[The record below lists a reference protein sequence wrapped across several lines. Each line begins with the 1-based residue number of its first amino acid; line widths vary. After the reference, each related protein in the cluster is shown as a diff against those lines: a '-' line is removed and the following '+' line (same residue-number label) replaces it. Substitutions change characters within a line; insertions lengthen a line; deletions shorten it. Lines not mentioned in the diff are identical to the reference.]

1 MQISITCQLF
11 SWIWHISASSMNQ
24 SLLWWLQNDDFSS
37 FNNLCFYQLVLDF
50 LLKKNKQTSLSLI
63 CYLAVWLIIYYS
75 RYSWIPNFLNLFIML
90 LWLFWCLNCPWF
102 GWPVGV
108 ISFWLPCRFDMTS
121 SFFSTFLLSGITCQA
136 PSMSFLSQIWNRPF
150 YFTSNSWLPYA

>member
-50 LLKKNKQTSLSLI
+50 LLKKKKTSLSLI

-75 RYSWIPNFLNLFIML
+75 RYSWIPNFLNLFITL

-136 PSMSFLSQIWNRPF
+136 PSMSFLSQIWNQPF